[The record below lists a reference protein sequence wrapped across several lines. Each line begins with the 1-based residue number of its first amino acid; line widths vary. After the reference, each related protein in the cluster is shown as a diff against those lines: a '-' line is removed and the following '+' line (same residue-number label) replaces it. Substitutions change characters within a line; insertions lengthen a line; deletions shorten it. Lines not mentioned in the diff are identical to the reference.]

1 MTTEEKNLPVVRDI
15 SNYAIVSESG
25 MMQEV
30 IEENLKGM
38 DFTLYSLDVIKVP
51 GGGGT
56 VFSVPDFE
64 AESGE
69 RNAEFIEG
77 VILHIMETRGY
88 WPKEEGEDDSLGSPP
103 ACMSFDTVTGFG
115 EPGGSCANC
124 RFAEFGSGK
133 NNSQACKHNR
143 LIFLATENSVLPT
156 IIKVPPT
163 SLKASKDYMLN
174 LVKRNVKRTG
184 IITRISLKKVPA
196 AGGNPAYSTLVF
208 RAMEK
213 VNNESLGAIARATE
227 NTKSFI
233 NHIIETTKEKLRV
246 ADKMSDLG
254 YDVSQS
260 EEEAVAAGASS
271 GFSEGF
277 SGNPEEASYF
287 K

>member
-1 MTTEEKNLPVVRDI
+1 MATEEKSLPAVRDI
-15 SNYAIVSESG
+15 SNYAIVSQEGSI
-25 MMQEV
+25 QEV
-30 IEENLKGM
+30 IEENLKGL

-69 RNAEFIEG
+69 RNAEYIEG
-77 VILHIMETRGY
+77 VILHIMDTRGY
-88 WPKEEGEDDSLGSPP
+88 WPKEEGEEDSLGSPP
-103 ACMSFDTVTGFG
+103 ACMSFDTVTGHG

-124 RFAEFGSGK
+124 PSAVFGSGK

-143 LIFLATENSVLPT
+143 LIFIATENSVLPT

-163 SLKASKDYMLN
+163 SLKASKDYMFS
-174 LVKRNVKRTG
+174 LVKRNVRRTG

-208 RAMEK
+208 RPMEK
-213 VNNESLGAIARATE
+213 VNNESIRAIAIATE

-233 NHIIETTKEKLRV
+233 NHIIETTKEKLRT

-254 YDVSQS
+254 YDVPPS
-260 EEEAVAAGASS
+260 EEEAVAAGTSS
-271 GFSEGF
+271 GFNEGF
-277 SGNPEEASYF
+277 SGNPEDESYF